1 MSGVIDA
8 SALLALLQDEPG
20 SDHVAA
26 ALPEAIISAVNV
38 SEVVAKLCDKGF
50 KADEARET
58 IELLPLN
65 VIDFDLPQAV
75 ETGLLRGPT
84 RALGLSLA
92 DRACLALAARS
103 ESKALTTDRAWAKL
117 DLGIAVDVIR

>member
-1 MSGVIDA
+1 MSVVIDA

-20 SDHVAA
+20 SDGVAE

-50 KADEARET
+50 ESDEARET

-65 VIDFDLPQAV
+65 VIDFDLAQAV

-103 ESKALTTDRAWAKL
+103 ESKALTADRAWAK
-117 DLGIAVDVIR
+117 VDVGIDIHVIR